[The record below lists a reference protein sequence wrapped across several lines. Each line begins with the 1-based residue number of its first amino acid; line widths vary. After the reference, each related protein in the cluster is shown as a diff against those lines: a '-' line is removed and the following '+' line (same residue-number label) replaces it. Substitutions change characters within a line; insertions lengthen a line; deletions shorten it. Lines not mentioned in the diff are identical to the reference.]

1 MPKDSLNPKQATPKV
16 HKTLQQKKRL
26 LDALEESLGVVT
38 TACEKAK
45 LDRKT
50 FYNYYNDDPEF
61 KKAADAIEDVAIDFA
76 ETQLYKQ
83 IKEGNPTSTIFYLKT
98 RGKRRG
104 YQEKQEV
111 EHSGDITI
119 RVRYEKKPIK
129 SDDDARD

>member
-1 MPKDSLNPKQATPKV
+1 MTPKQTPKV
-16 HKTLQQKKRL
+16 NKTLQQKKKL
-26 LDALEESLGVVT
+26 LEALEESLGVVT

-45 LDRKT
+45 VTRTT

-61 KKAADAIEDVAIDFA
+61 KKAADSIEDVAIDFA

-83 IKEGNPTSTIFYLKT
+83 IKDGNPTSTIFYLKT

-104 YQEKQEV
+104 YVEKQEM

-119 RVRYEKKPIK
+119 KVRYEKKPIK
-129 SDDDARD
+129 SDTDA